1 MTSEE
6 IQKTIELL
14 LDQHAKFNA
23 SISQL
28 EAAQAQTAESIQLLT
43 GKMIELTDNV
53 NGLEVRMDELRD
65 KVDNVSKTV
74 NTLSKTVNTLS
85 ETVGTLSETVGTLS
99 EKTDSIITEMREGFD
114 KLILA
119 NEVTRDLAEKVAQLT
134 INTSQRVTTLEGKV
148 Q

>member
-1 MTSEE
+1 MTSKE
-6 IQKTIELL
+6 IQKTIELI

-53 NGLEVRMDELRD
+53 NRLEVRMDELRD

-74 NTLSKTVNTLS
+74 NTLSETVGTLG

-99 EKTDSIITEMREGFD
+99 EKTDSIITEMRDGFD

-119 NEVTRDLAEKVAQLT
+119 NEVPRDLAEKVAQLT

>member
-1 MTSEE
+1 MTSKE
-6 IQKTIELL
+6 IQKTIELI

-53 NGLEVRMDELRD
+53 NRLEVRMDELRD

-74 NTLSKTVNTLS
+74 NTLSETVNTLS
-85 ETVGTLSETVGTLS
+85 E
-99 EKTDSIITEMREGFD
+99 KTDNIITEMREGFD

-119 NEVTRDLAEKVAQLT
+119 NEVTRDLAEKVAQLA

>member
-1 MTSEE
+1 MTSKE
-6 IQKTIELL
+6 IQKTIELI

-53 NGLEVRMDELRD
+53 NRLEVRMDELRD

-74 NTLSKTVNTLS
+74 NTLSETVNTLS
-85 ETVGTLSETVGTLS
+85 E
-99 EKTDSIITEMREGFD
+99 KTDNITTEMREGFD

-119 NEVTRDLAEKVAQLT
+119 NEVTRDLAEKVAQLA